1 MDETHGSHAPNLAA
15 KAEGMVA
22 DLEAQG
28 VVNTEQNHH
37 IQPDKSATG
46 PNGVSHEPEDRG
58 FWRIV
63 RNFTPS

>member
-15 KAEGMVA
+15 KGEGRAA
-22 DLEAQG
+22 DLEAQR
-28 VVNTEQNHH
+28 VENTEQNHH
-37 IQPDKSATG
+37 HQPNKSATG
-46 PNGVSHEPEDRG
+46 PNGVSHESEDRG